1 MGPTCS
7 IGPVKIEHMRH
18 SEMWRVGGRPG
29 SCENGAVTGA
39 VAAVIAVVGP
49 TAVGKSDVAVALARA
64 VGGEVIN
71 ADSMQL
77 YQGMDIGTAKLTE
90 TERQG
95 VPHHL
100 LDIWPVTQR
109 AAVAEYQRLAR
120 TAIDRLVAEGRP
132 AILAGGSGLYVHAT
146 LDDFE
151 FPGTDP
157 ELRAELEA
165 QLAEVGPGAMHA
177 RLAAADPA
185 AAAAILPSNG
195 RRVVRAL
202 EVIELTGGRFTA
214 TLPGHRP
221 HYPHT
226 LRLGLTA
233 DRALLDERITRR
245 VDVMW
250 GRGLIDEV
258 RALEQIGLRE
268 GVTASR
274 ALGYKQVLAFLRGEM
289 SEQDAREQTVKET
302 KRFARRQESWF
313 RRDPH
318 VRWLDQTGDRL
329 YDAAL
334 ELVRG

>member
-1 MGPTCS
+1 MGT
-7 IGPVKIEHMRH
+7 
-18 SEMWRVGGRPG
+18 
-29 SCENGAVTGA
+29 CENGAVTGA
-39 VAAVIAVVGP
+39 VAVIAVVGP
-49 TAVGKSDVAVALARA
+49 TAVGKSDLAVALAQA
-64 VGGEVIN
+64 TGGEVIN

-77 YQGMDIGTAKLTE
+77 YRGMDIGTAKLTGA
-90 TERQG
+90 ERRG

-100 LDIWPVTQR
+100 LDIWPVARR
-109 AAVAEYQRLAR
+109 AAVAEYQGLAR
-120 TAIDRLVAEGRP
+120 ASIDRLVAAGRT
-132 AILAGGSGLYVHAT
+132 AILVGGSGLYVHAT

-165 QLAEVGPGAMHA
+165 QLAEVGPGVMHA
-177 RLAAADPA
+177 RLSAADPA
-185 AAAAILPSNG
+185 AGAAILPSNG
-195 RRVVRAL
+195 RRIVRAL
-202 EVIELTGGRFTA
+202 EVVELTGGRFTA

-233 DRALLDERITRR
+233 ERAVLDERIARR

-250 GRGLIDEV
+250 ERGLIDEV
-258 RALEQIGLRE
+258 RALEQVGLRE

-274 ALGYKQVLAFLRGEM
+274 ALGYKQVLAFLAGEI
-289 SEQDAREQTVKET
+289 SEQDAREMTVKET

-318 VRWLDQTGDRL
+318 VRWLDQTGDGL
-329 YDAAL
+329 FEAAM

>member
-1 MGPTCS
+1 MERAS
-7 IGPVKIEHMRH
+7 VL
-18 SEMWRVGGRPG
+18 
-29 SCENGAVTGA
+29 
-39 VAAVIAVVGP
+39 AVVGP
-49 TAVGKSDVAVALARA
+49 TAVGKSDLAVTLARA
-64 VGGEVIN
+64 VGGEVVN

-77 YQGMDIGTAKLTE
+77 YRGMDIGTAKLTAA
-90 TERQG
+90 ERQG

-100 LDIWPVTQR
+100 LDIWPVTER

-120 TAIDRLVAEGRP
+120 GEIDRLLAAGRTP
-132 AILAGGSGLYVHAT
+132 VLVGGSGLYVHAT

-157 ELRAELEA
+157 EIRSALEA
-165 QLAEVGPGAMHA
+165 DLADLGPGAMHA
-177 RLAAADPA
+177 RLAAVDPGA
-185 AAAAILPSNG
+185 AASILPSNG
-195 RRVVRAL
+195 RRIVRAL
-202 EVIELTGGRFTA
+202 EVVELTGGSFAA

-233 DRALLDERITRR
+233 ERTLLDERITRR

-250 GRGLIDEV
+250 ERGLVDEV
-258 RALEQIGLRE
+258 RALERVGLRD

-274 ALGYKQVLAFLRGEM
+274 ALGYKQVLAFLAGEVT
-289 SEQDAREQTVKET
+289 EEEAREQTVRET

-318 VRWLDQTGDRL
+318 VHWLDQTGTDL
-329 YDAAL
+329 VETAL
-334 ELVRG
+334 ELAEPDLASGAGVGA

>member
-1 MGPTCS
+1 MEP
-7 IGPVKIEHMRH
+7 
-18 SEMWRVGGRPG
+18 
-29 SCENGAVTGA
+29 VTGA
-39 VAAVIAVVGP
+39 VAVIAVVGP
-49 TAVGKSDVAVALARA
+49 TAVGKSDLAVSLAR
-64 VGGEVIN
+64 VTGGEVIN

-77 YQGMDIGTAKLTE
+77 YRGMDIGTAKLTE
-90 TERQG
+90 AERQG

-109 AAVAEYQRLAR
+109 AAVAEYQQLAR
-120 TAIDRLVAEGRP
+120 AAIDRRVTEGRP
-132 AILAGGSGLYVHAT
+132 AILVGGSGLYVHAT

-157 ELRAELEA
+157 ELRADLEA
-165 QLAEVGPGAMHA
+165 QLAEVGPGVLHD
-177 RLAAADPA
+177 RLTAADPA

-195 RRVVRAL
+195 RRIVRAL

-233 DRALLDERITRR
+233 ERAVLDERITRR

-250 GRGLIDEV
+250 ERGLVDEV
-258 RALEQIGLRE
+258 RALASVGLRE

-274 ALGYKQVLAFLRGEM
+274 ALGYKQVLAFLAGEI
-289 SEQDAREQTVKET
+289 SEQDARELTVKET
-302 KRFARRQESWF
+302 KRFVRRQESWF

-318 VRWLDQTGDRL
+318 VRWLDQTGDGVL
-329 YDAAL
+329 ETAL
-334 ELVRG
+334 ELVRI

>member
-1 MGPTCS
+1 M
-7 IGPVKIEHMRH
+7 
-18 SEMWRVGGRPG
+18 
-29 SCENGAVTGA
+29 
-39 VAAVIAVVGP
+39 IAVVGP
-49 TAVGKSDVAVALARA
+49 TAVGKSDLAVALALA

-77 YQGMDIGTAKLTE
+77 YRGMDIGTAKLTE
-90 TERQG
+90 AERQG

-100 LDIWPVTQR
+100 LDIWPVTER

-120 TAIDRLVAEGRP
+120 AAIGRLVAEGRP
-132 AILAGGSGLYVHAT
+132 AILVGGSGLYVHAT

-157 ELRAELEA
+157 ELRADLEA
-165 QLAEVGPGAMHA
+165 QLAEVGSGAMHA
-177 RLAAADPA
+177 RLTAADPA

-195 RRVVRAL
+195 RRIVRAL
-202 EVIELTGGRFTA
+202 EVIEMTGGRFAA

-250 GRGLIDEV
+250 ERGLIDEV

-274 ALGYKQVLAFLRGEM
+274 ALGYKQVLAFLAGEI
-289 SEQDAREQTVKET
+289 SEQEAREQTVKET

-318 VRWLDQTGDRL
+318 VRWLDQTGDGL
-329 YDAAL
+329 YEVAL
-334 ELVRG
+334 EFVRA